1 MDKITQITRKEIFSL
16 LANGYDDITG
26 WGESRHVFFNYYGTL
41 SCTEFLGRL
50 YNLEELPSLDSRL
63 KNAAEDIYRHT
74 VLNPNDYPEDWLF
87 TDSRFPLCNG
97 TDKQLLDF

>member
-41 SCTEFLGRL
+41 SCTEFLGRC
-50 YNLEELPSLDSRL
+50 
-63 KNAAEDIYRHT
+63 II
-74 VLNPNDYPEDWLF
+74 
-87 TDSRFPLCNG
+87 
-97 TDKQLLDF
+97 